1 LCNQEKRIFQ
11 DDNNTPTI
19 QQTKKLTNQQTNKP
33 KNQQTNKP
41 TNQTRVGSKQDL
53 PL

>member
-1 LCNQEKRIFQ
+1 LYSYSKWIYQIYR
-11 DDNNTPTI
+11 DNDSGI
-19 QQTKKLTNQQTNKP
+19 QYHILQL
-33 KNQQTNKP
+33 